1 MNFAAIAIGAGI
13 AGALLVAYLQGPPL
27 PVAAELTNT
36 TVIDPTTT
44 AAIARPKTP
53 SAGNAAIGDANATR
67 ERPAAFRLI
76 DLRSGATC
84 KITNP
89 GPLDRAFAS
98 MLIGPDCAGS
108 RELSQVTKWR
118 SDEDGSLE
126 MADSEGRTVL
136 RFMPGDGVLYE
147 SIYPANAM
155 VTIVPA
161 RG

>member
-13 AGALLVAYLQGPPL
+13 AGALLVAYVQGPPL
-27 PVAAELTNT
+27 PVTADLTNT
-36 TVIDPTTT
+36 IVIDPTTT
-44 AAIARPKTP
+44 AAIEPAGAASVSALSISAAPRNAGRP
-53 SAGNAAIGDANATR
+53 D
-67 ERPAAFRLI
+67 AFRLI

-84 KITNP
+84 RVANP
-89 GPLDRAFAS
+89 GALGATFAPAP
-98 MLIGPDCAGS
+98 IGPDCDGS
-108 RELSQVTKWR
+108 QELSQVTKWR
-118 SDEDGSLE
+118 SDSDGSLE
-126 MADSEGRTVL
+126 MADADGRTVL